1 MGKDWILHACR
12 AVSEYSEM
20 GGNERGVGVSFSGWC
35 SVRRG
40 VNGMRVGVKRESC
53 DCVIAA
59 AGTLMIVRKGDR
71 ELSGRGT
78 GDGSR

>member
-1 MGKDWILHACR
+1 
-12 AVSEYSEM
+12 
-20 GGNERGVGVSFSGWC
+20 
-35 SVRRG
+35 
-40 VNGMRVGVKRESC
+40 MRVGVKRESC